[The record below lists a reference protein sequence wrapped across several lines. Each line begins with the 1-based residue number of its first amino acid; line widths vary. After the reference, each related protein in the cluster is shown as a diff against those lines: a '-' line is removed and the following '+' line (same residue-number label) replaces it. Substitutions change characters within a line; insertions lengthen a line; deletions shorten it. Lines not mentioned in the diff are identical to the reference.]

1 MTESALR
8 PLANFTIH
16 LPFGD
21 ATRFLVDKNED
32 GTLGFG
38 YSATSIGPCD
48 HAQLLLGAD
57 FRDYIL
63 EGFVK
68 YRLQL
73 KQSGSSSVLSV
84 SAYGSKRDHAIVP
97 ALKHY
102 LRSAGISDYE
112 IALVDSKSSVK

>member
-1 MTESALR
+1 MTESAAR
-8 PLANFTIH
+8 PLAYITIH
-16 LPFGD
+16 LPIGD
-21 ATRFLVDKNED
+21 VTRLLIDKNED

-48 HAQLLLGAD
+48 HAQLVFGAD

-73 KQSGSSSVLSV
+73 KPSGIGYDTL
-84 SAYGSKRDHAIVP
+84 
-97 ALKHY
+97 
-102 LRSAGISDYE
+102 
-112 IALVDSKSSVK
+112 